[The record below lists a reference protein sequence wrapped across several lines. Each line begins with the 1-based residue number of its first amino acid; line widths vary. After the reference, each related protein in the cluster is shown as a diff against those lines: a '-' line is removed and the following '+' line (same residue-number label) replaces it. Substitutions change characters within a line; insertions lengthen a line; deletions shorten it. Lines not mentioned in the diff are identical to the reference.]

1 MLKYSIWA
9 SHLKLLWWSLL
20 IWTVPWE
27 KSCISYLIQP
37 LRGKHHSSRK
47 LANLCNK
54 SPVLL
59 PLLQTAGWKDISS
72 GFTIKSQSLKEE
84 LEVCYHMFSVTI
96 LTCGLASRNSPFYPL
111 GKALLMAR
119 TAGSSSILTPTCHFQ
134 PTSWLAKTG
143 VIYEKAL
150 LRSVCF

>member
-54 SPVLL
+54 SPILL

-84 LEVCYHMFSVTI
+84 LEVCYHMFSATI

-111 GKALLMAR
+111 GKALPHGPHSWFIFDSDPNVPFPAYLMTR
-119 TAGSSSILTPTCHFQ
+119 QNRCYLWESSP
-134 PTSWLAKTG
+134 P
-143 VIYEKAL
+143 
-150 LRSVCF
+150 